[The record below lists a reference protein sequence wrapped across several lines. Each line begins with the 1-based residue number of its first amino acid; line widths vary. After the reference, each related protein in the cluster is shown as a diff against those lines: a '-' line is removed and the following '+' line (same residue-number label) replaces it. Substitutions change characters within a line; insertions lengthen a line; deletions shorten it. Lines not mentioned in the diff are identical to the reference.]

1 MRAAVGGHETQR
13 EERKKERKK
22 GKKKGGKK
30 KGEKK
35 EKKKRN
41 VLLLTIRHDGV
52 LCCIY
57 LYLLV
62 WMYACIVHVSILYKI
77 IL

>member
-1 MRAAVGGHETQR
+1 MRAAVGGHETQK

-22 GKKKGGKK
+22 GKKKGEK